1 MWPDLKRLLSR
12 IYVSVKSYNFI
23 YFLKE
28 SEWRKKTEFLNN
40 YQKLNEIMFL
50 FNHTAETLEFNLYD
64 KNELFN
70 YNKDEYD
77 ISDENNSSSENDS
90 DEI

>member
-1 MWPDLKRLLSR
+1 M
-12 IYVSVKSYNFI
+12 
-23 YFLKE
+23 E
-28 SEWRKKTEFLNN
+28 TKKTAHLNN
-40 YQKLNEIMFL
+40 NQKLNEIMLL
-50 FNHTAETLEFNLYD
+50 FNHLAETVEFNLYD
-64 KNELFN
+64 KNELLD

>member
-1 MWPDLKRLLSR
+1 
-12 IYVSVKSYNFI
+12 
-23 YFLKE
+23 
-28 SEWRKKTEFLNN
+28 
-40 YQKLNEIMFL
+40 MFL
-50 FNHTAETLEFNLYD
+50 FNHSAESVEFNLYD
-64 KNELFN
+64 KNELLD